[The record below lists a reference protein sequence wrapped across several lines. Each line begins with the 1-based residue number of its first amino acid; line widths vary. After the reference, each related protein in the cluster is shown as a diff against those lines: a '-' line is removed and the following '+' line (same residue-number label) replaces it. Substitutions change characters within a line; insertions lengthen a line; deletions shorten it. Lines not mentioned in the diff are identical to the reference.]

1 MATNATESSNV
12 QNYRRHVFGD
22 TELCI
27 PERYVDVVPRGVG
40 AQGIVWWV
48 KIHGPRDA
56 SYDAAGLPIF
66 LSLVDTLTVTF
77 IAY

>member
-1 MATNATESSNV
+1 MATNATESSNIRGG
-12 QNYRRHVFGD
+12 YRRHVFGD

-48 KIHGPRDA
+48 KSMVHMMRHVP
-56 SYDAAGLPIF
+56 PVCPFF
-66 LSLVDTLTVTF
+66 LSLSLTL
-77 IAY
+77 